1 VIEISQY
8 TYTVYKAFLK
18 YLYTDR
24 VDLKPEEAIGMYI
37 NYYNLYKDVECLYVY
52 IHPWSGIVDL
62 TVQLILYV
70 TFYNS
75 F

>member
-1 VIEISQY
+1 MLLFRVIEISQY

-37 NYYNLYKDVECLYVY
+37 NYYNSYSDF
-52 IHPWSGIVDL
+52 I
-62 TVQLILYV
+62 Q
-70 TFYNS
+70 
-75 F
+75 